1 MSAPDTEKNIK
12 SLVDTIDTTE
22 DVVQQAPSPG
32 AETDFVD
39 QELDH
44 EIKRAYI
51 ETLQSNNIQRKRY
64 AINTFILT
72 CGWIGIVICIVVLT
86 GLKALSLSD
95 TVLITLITTTTAS
108 VFGFFLL
115 VMKYL
120 FNTGL
125 EKPKTANGTAA

>member
-1 MSAPDTEKNIK
+1 MSNFNTGKNVR
-12 SLVDTIDTTE
+12 SSVDTIDGIE
-22 DVVQQAPSPG
+22 DANEDTFIPDK
-32 AETDFVD
+32 ETDFVD
-39 QELDH
+39 QQLNH

-86 GLKALSLSD
+86 GMKALSLSD
-95 TVLITLITTTTAS
+95 TILVTLITTTTAS

-125 EKPKTANGTAA
+125 EKPKTNSEAID